1 MDKLPI
7 STNGFKLLQ
16 EELKKLKNEERPRVI
31 KMIEFARSLGDLS
44 ENAEYETAKERQA
57 YVDKRIN
64 ELESK
69 LSSCVVIDPSLIKD
83 KSKLIFGLSF
93 EIEDLDTGDIQS
105 FQLLGPEESD
115 PDKGSISIESP
126 IGRSLIGKVVG
137 DEFSVKT
144 PSGNSIAFSS
154 SSNLL
159 PNICCAR
166 NNRIY
171 SFNCWL
177 HF

>member
-69 LSSCVVIDPSLIKD
+69 LSSCVVM
-83 KSKLIFGLSF
+83 
-93 EIEDLDTGDIQS
+93 IQV
-105 FQLLGPEESD
+105 L
-115 PDKGSISIESP
+115 
-126 IGRSLIGKVVG
+126 
-137 DEFSVKT
+137 
-144 PSGNSIAFSS
+144 
-154 SSNLL
+154 
-159 PNICCAR
+159 
-166 NNRIY
+166 
-171 SFNCWL
+171 
-177 HF
+177 